1 MLYNKIIKIAINIT
15 CFIFLSG
22 CTATLL
28 EYNPKI
34 STDALNN
41 TMSSIKEKI
50 LTQPEGRSPLKVNIT
65 ENFIQLNG
73 NFEGEKSTS
82 DEHAGLIPFKSINK
96 LTLHNKNEWYLV
108 SLVKNDNRL
117 FFRYFS
123 KNADDAKKFMDNI
136 YTMMQHRPDPY
147 KPVIVE
153 NQEEI
158 KNTYRF
164 TKEDINY
171 GQTPVKNITPPPTP
185 VQKDVSSAM
194 PVQNLDDISEQFKK
208 LKELKDLGVLTDSEY
223 ESKRKILADKL

>member
-1 MLYNKIIKIAINIT
+1 MLYNKIQKIAIS
-15 CFIFLSG
+15 IFVLIALNG
-22 CTATLL
+22 CSATLL
-28 EYNPKI
+28 QYNPKI
-34 STDALNN
+34 NEDALNN
-41 TMSSIKEKI
+41 TMLSIKEKI
-50 LTQPEGRSPLKVNIT
+50 LTQPEGRSPSKANVT

-82 DEHAGLIPFKSINK
+82 DEHAGFIPFKSINK
-96 LTLHNKNEWYLV
+96 LTLHNKNEWFLV

-123 KNADDAKKFMDNI
+123 KNEDDAKKFMDNI
-136 YTMMQHRPDPY
+136 YTMIQHRPDPY

-194 PVQNLDDISEQFKK
+194 PVQNLDDISEQLKK

-223 ESKRKILADKL
+223 ETKRKKLVNKL